1 MSKAHLKNLI
11 LALVANTVLLSG
23 SLFAQ
28 DDFFDVNEEA
38 ESEEGLQSATPTN
51 NVNEVN
57 PNSGN
62 QFSDNDAAE
71 GDFPAANSQ
80 SGNFN
85 LNSGENPGNNVFGD
99 EPVNNGTAGPGVSAF
114 GNNTVPANNNVG
126 KMPVQLNPAQANPAQ
141 ANPLQQAVPQQVPVQ
156 MLNQA
161 PLKAQ
166 NQAPSNAQ
174 SLMNQ
179 INQVPVQ
186 NPAAVAPV
194 TDVTGKNVA
203 APDMLMP
210 TDPEPAILAPPLPP
224 PNEFAGS
231 PPVPGTMRLLA
242 ETEAPEEYMVQQ
254 GDTLFDIC
262 DQLLDEPSYWPKLWA
277 LNPEIKNPHFIFPNM
292 RLKFYPGDDETPP
305 YLQVVAE
312 EELIP
317 IEKGDLDEQELIAEK
332 VIFEVE
338 DEAEASLAIEV
349 IDSDDLE
356 EVTDLVLGSGDYTK
370 PGEVRVQV
378 PGFIFEEKKEA
389 EGFVVSG
396 RDGEFNMGPGVK
408 VFVESEGGIAA
419 GTLYT
424 VLRPG
429 AEVRDPE
436 TNDFIGYRYYFVG
449 NIRIVKSVG
458 DDLFVGTTEGNRLA
472 VQNDDMIVGFIS
484 TFRTV
489 PLGSS
494 VGSISNVDSSL
505 VGFEFHGQE
514 LGGAGGFAFIS
525 KGSSDGVSPGMYIG
539 IYQNPGYLSL
549 GTGKSNLP
557 PDPQYVGVIRII
569 DVTPAGAVGWI
580 VRNVREMRIG
590 DKTGKG

>member
-1 MSKAHLKNLI
+1 MIYLRTNIWLLI
-11 LALVANTVLLSG
+11 LSANFLLVTG
-23 SLFAQ
+23 SLRAQ
-28 DDFFDVNEEA
+28 DEDFIVNEET
-38 ESEEGLQSATPTN
+38 ESDEGLQSATPTDS
-51 NVNEVN
+51 VNELN
-57 PNSGN
+57 PNTGN
-62 QFSDNDAAE
+62 QFNANDTGE

-85 LNSGENPGNNVFGD
+85 LNTGNNATGDNFFGN
-99 EPVNNGTAGPGVSAF
+99 EPANNGKAEPGVSAY
-114 GNNTVPANNNVG
+114 GDTPVPANNTGVTG
-126 KMPVQLNPAQANPAQ
+126 TQAPAQTNPVQ
-141 ANPLQQAVPQQVPVQ
+141 ANPLQQAVPQQIPVQ
-156 MLNQA
+156 VPNQA
-161 PLKAQ
+161 PG
-166 NQAPSNAQ
+166 NAQ

-179 INQVPVQ
+179 INQIPVQ
-186 NPAAVAPV
+186 NPAVVPTNPAAVLPV
-194 TDVTGKNVA
+194 TDVPVTGVN
-203 APDMLMP
+203 APEALMP
-210 TDPEPAILAPPLPP
+210 TDPEQAISAPPLPP

-262 DQLLDEPSYWPKLWA
+262 DQLLDEPAYWPKLWA

-317 IEKGDLDEQELIAEK
+317 IEKGDLDEQDLIAEK

-338 DEAEASLAIEV
+338 DEAAGSMAIEV

-356 EVTDLVLGSGDYTK
+356 EVTDMVLGSGEYTK

-378 PGFIFEEKKEA
+378 PGFIFEERKEA
-389 EGFVVSG
+389 EGYIISG

-408 VFVESEGGIAA
+408 TFVESDGGIAA

-424 VLRPG
+424 VIRPG

-436 TNDFIGYRYYFVG
+436 TNDFIGYRYFFVA
-449 NIRIVKSVG
+449 NVRITKSV
-458 DDLFVGTTEGNRLA
+458 DEDLFVGTTEGNRLA
-472 VQNDDMIVGFIS
+472 VQNKDMVVSFIS

-489 PLGSS
+489 PLGPSI
-494 VGSISNVDSSL
+494 GAISNLDSRL

-514 LGGAGGFAFIS
+514 LGGAGGFAFLS
-525 KGSSDGVSPGMYIG
+525 KGSSDGVSPGMYVS
-539 IYQNPGYLSL
+539 IYQNPGFLSPSS
-549 GTGKSNLP
+549 GKSNLP
-557 PDPQYVGVIRII
+557 ADPEYVGVLRII
-569 DVTPAGAVGWI
+569 DVTTAGAVGWI
-580 VRNVREMRIG
+580 VKNVREMRIG

>member
-1 MSKAHLKNLI
+1 VSKKHLINLI
-11 LALVANTVLLSG
+11 LALATTTFGLVG
-23 SLFAQ
+23 SLYAQ
-28 DDFFDVNEEA
+28 DDYFGVNEEA
-38 ESEEGLQSATPTN
+38 EADEGLQSATPTN

-57 PNSGN
+57 PNTGN
-62 QFSDNDAAE
+62 QFSDSETGE

-80 SGNFN
+80 PGNFN
-85 LNSGENPGNNVFGD
+85 LDTGENAGNNFFGD
-99 EPVNNGTAGPGVSAF
+99 EPANNGAVGPSVSAY
-114 GNNTVPANNNVG
+114 GNEPAPANNPSTQT
-126 KMPVQLNPAQANPAQ
+126 PVQSNPAQGNPLQ

-156 MLNQA
+156 VPNQA
-161 PLKAQ
+161 PG
-166 NQAPSNAQ
+166 NAQ
-174 SLMNQ
+174 TLMNQ
-179 INQVPVQ
+179 INQVPAK
-186 NPAAVAPV
+186 NPVTPANSTTVPPV
-194 TDVTGKNVA
+194 TDVPVTNA
-203 APDMLMP
+203 ATPDTLMP
-210 TDPEPAILAPPLPP
+210 TDPEPAISAPPLPP

-262 DQLLDEPSYWPKLWA
+262 DQLLDEPGYWPKLWA

-317 IEKGDLDEQELIAEK
+317 IEKGDLEEQELIAEK
-332 VIFEVE
+332 VIFEVTE
-338 DEAEASLAIEV
+338 EAAGSLAVEV
-349 IDSDDLE
+349 IGSDDLD
-356 EVTDLVLGSGDYTK
+356 EVTDMVLGSGEYTK

-378 PGFIFEEKKEA
+378 PGFIFDEKKEA
-389 EGFVVSG
+389 EGYVVSG

-429 AEVRDPE
+429 EEVRDPE
-436 TNDFIGYRYYFVG
+436 TNDFVGYKYYFVG
-449 NIRIVKSVG
+449 NIRIAKSLD

-472 VQNDDMIVGFIS
+472 IQNNDMVVSFIS

-489 PLGSS
+489 PLGAS
-494 VGSISNVDSSL
+494 VGSLSSVDSSL
-505 VGFEFHGQE
+505 VGFELFGQE
-514 LGGAGGFAFIS
+514 LGGAGGFAFLS
-525 KGSSDGVSPGMYIG
+525 KGSSDGVSPGMYLG
-539 IYQNPGYLSL
+539 IYQNPGFLSS
-549 GTGKSNLP
+549 GFGKSNLP
-557 PDPQYVGVIRII
+557 TNPEYVGVIRII
-569 DVTPAGAVGWI
+569 DVTPSGAVGWI